1 MKKSFDLRN
10 LECPKPVIETKKII
24 ENNPDSNVEIIL
36 NSSISKEN
44 VLRFLAS
51 LNIASNIEVKENDI
65 FISFTTPLKTE
76 LKIKEELITCS
87 SLNFSKNIIISS
99 NKFGSG
105 DEKLG
110 DLLIKSFIYTL
121 SERDIKP
128 KNIFFVNS
136 GVFLTVVGSPVLEE
150 IKKIEES
157 GTNIFSCGTCL
168 DFYNLKDSL
177 SVGKVG
183 NMSLLIDLLYDEGM
197 II

>member
-1 MKKSFDLRN
+1 MKKNFDLRN
-10 LECPKPVIETKKII
+10 LECPKPVIETRKII
-24 ENNPDSNVEIIL
+24 ENNPGTDIEIIL

-51 LNIASNIEVKENDI
+51 LNIQADVEVKGNDI
-65 FISFTTPLKTE
+65 LIRFTNPIKTE
-76 LKIKEELITCS
+76 LKIKEELISCYS
-87 SLNFSKNIIISS
+87 QNFSKNIIISS

-110 DLLIKSFIYTL
+110 YLLIKSFIYTL
-121 SERDIKP
+121 SERDVKL

-136 GVFLTVVGSPVLEE
+136 GVFLTVTGSPVLEE

-168 DFYNLKDSL
+168 DFYNLKDNL
-177 SVGKVG
+177 AVGKIG
-183 NMSLLIDLLYDEGM
+183 NMSILIDLLYDEG
-197 II
+197 IIL